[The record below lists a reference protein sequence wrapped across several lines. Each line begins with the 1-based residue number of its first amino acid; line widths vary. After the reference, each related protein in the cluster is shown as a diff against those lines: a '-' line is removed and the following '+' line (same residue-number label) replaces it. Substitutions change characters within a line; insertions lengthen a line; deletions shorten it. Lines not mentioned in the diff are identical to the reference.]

1 MAKKWKKM
9 KISTKNEKNEVPWKK
24 EKKKKMKKW
33 KKMRSGQPEG
43 WNILAV
49 VFLYA
54 NLELL
59 FRVRCMVSNGVIVI
73 VLPITRILGARN
85 KNCLAF
91 DQDQ

>member
-1 MAKKWKKM
+1 M
-9 KISTKNEKNEVPWKK
+9 KKNEEWAAC
-24 EKKKKMKKW
+24 
-33 KKMRSGQPEG
+33 

>member
-1 MAKKWKKM
+1 MEKRTKKKK
-9 KISTKNEKNEVPWKK
+9 KKKNEK
-24 EKKKKMKKW
+24 MKKNE
-33 KKMRSGQPEG
+33 EG
-43 WNILAV
+43 AACWNILAV